1 MDELVLD
8 AQKRMDKSIDSLK
21 YSFAHLRSARANPA
35 ILDGIKC
42 DYYGEK
48 MDIVNLCG
56 ISVPE
61 PRQILVKPYSRED
74 LKPIAQAIAAAN
86 IGINPQ
92 VEADAIRLIVPALT
106 QEIRQQVAKQA
117 KQLAEEAKVSLRN
130 IRRDV
135 MDLVKIDDTMSDDYK
150 DRLKKDL
157 EKVMDDQV
165 KKVETLLEEKTKEIM
180 TI

>member
-1 MDELVLD
+1 MDELVID
-8 AQKRMDKSIDSLK
+8 AQKRMEKSIESLK

-56 ISVPE
+56 VSVPE

-92 VEADAIRLIVPALT
+92 VESDCIRLIVPALT

-117 KQLAEEAKVSLRN
+117 KGIAEEAKVSLRN

-135 MDLVKIDDTMSDDYK
+135 MDLVKVDDTMSDDYK

-157 EKVMDDQV
+157 EKVMDEQS
-165 KKVETLLEEKTKEIM
+165 KKVEDLLEEKTKEIM

>member
-157 EKVMDDQV
+157 EKVMDDQM

>member
-1 MDELVLD
+1 MDELVID
-8 AQKRMDKSIDSLK
+8 AQKRMEKSIESLK

-56 ISVPE
+56 VSVPE

-92 VEADAIRLIVPALT
+92 VESDCIRLIVPALT

-117 KQLAEEAKVSLRN
+117 KGIAEEAKVSLRN

-135 MDLVKIDDTMSDDYK
+135 MDLVKVDDTMSDDYK

-157 EKVMDDQV
+157 EKVMDEQS
-165 KKVETLLEEKTKEIM
+165 KKVEDLLEEKTNEIM

>member
-117 KQLAEEAKVSLRN
+117 KSLAEEAKVSLRN

-157 EKVMDDQV
+157 EKVMDEAT
-165 KKVETLLEEKTKEIM
+165 KKVEVLLDEKTKEIM